1 MEQQEIL
8 TEKIENIYP
17 KSTSETTTSFF
28 NIMKIIVIIVIV
40 LIFLFFILRYLA
52 ISTKSGKKM
61 NQYVRSSILN
71 FYGTSDE
78 LVEKMA
84 LLEQKKAV
92 QFEKAKK
99 NSNLNKLKT
108 SIQSEIESKRPNREK
123 LQHDITSTSS
133 IQKRNKPA
141 YCYVGSDRGYRSCVE
156 VDPNDKCMSKKIFP
170 TREVCINPTLRV

>member
-1 MEQQEIL
+1 MDQQEIL
-8 TEKIENIYP
+8 TEKIQNVYP
-17 KSTSETTTSFF
+17 EGASSTSFF

-61 NQYVRSSILN
+61 NEYVKNSILN
-71 FYGTSDE
+71 FYGDNEE
-78 LVEKMA
+78 LVQKMA
-84 LLEQKKAV
+84 LLEKQKAA
-92 QFEKAKK
+92 QLEIAKK

-108 SIQSEIESKRPNREK
+108 SIQSEVESKRPTRK
-123 LQHDITSTSS
+123 QLQDDITTTSS

-156 VDPNDKCMSKKIFP
+156 VDPNDECMSKKIFP

>member
-1 MEQQEIL
+1 MDQQEIL
-8 TEKIENIYP
+8 TEKIQNVYP
-17 KSTSETTTSFF
+17 EGASSTSFF

-61 NQYVRSSILN
+61 NEYVKNSILN
-71 FYGTSDE
+71 FYGDNEE
-78 LVEKMA
+78 LVKKMA
-84 LLEQKKAV
+84 LLEKQKAA
-92 QFEKAKK
+92 QLEIAKK

-108 SIQSEIESKRPNREK
+108 SIQSEVESKRPTRK
-123 LQHDITSTSS
+123 QLQDDITTTSS

-156 VDPNDKCMSKKIFP
+156 VDPNDECMSKKIFP